1 MLSSRCSTLADMD
14 NGPEHFL
21 SYLGSYRAKADDGHP
36 TVRSGSRASASKGW
50 PTLRLLTLCII
61 LAVMSAIAV
70 YYSWL
75 PFWAASL
82 QAQGLSLTI
91 EKAEITSPV
100 SCVMLMLTTF
110 DDSRLCARGTA
121 VLKVTSDVREE
132 VTVSAAQGILVARPD
147 SGGAGFMLGDFKDV
161 GNCLKSGRADRRGHL
176 ISFPICQ
183 TLLSLSMLSSRCS
196 TLAEMN
202 DTPEHFLSY
211 LGSYRAKAGSGHP
224 TVRSGSRGPASRGW
238 PTLRLLI
245 LCIILAVTTAIAVYY
260 SWLPFWAASLQAQ
273 GLSLTI
279 EKAEITSPV
288 SCVMLTLTTLEND
301 TRLCARGTAV
311 LRATLADGGRHRG
324 WRGGHAVCQH

>member
-36 TVRSGSRASASKGW
+36 TVRSGSRASASRGW

-147 SGGAGFMLGDFKDV
+147 SGGAGFMLGDFKV
-161 GNCLKSGRADRRGHL
+161 GPQAHTTTTVPFYLLTTAKYDARLNDEVARTNTCVARLTADLR
-176 ISFPICQ
+176 ISSWTFQI
-183 TLLSLSMLSSRCS
+183 
-196 TLAEMN
+196 
-202 DTPEHFLSY
+202 FLSRIVIRD
-211 LGSYRAKAGSGHP
+211 L
-224 TVRSGSRGPASRGW
+224 RS
-238 PTLRLLI
+238 
-245 LCIILAVTTAIAVYY
+245 
-260 SWLPFWAASLQAQ
+260 
-273 GLSLTI
+273 
-279 EKAEITSPV
+279 
-288 SCVMLTLTTLEND
+288 
-301 TRLCARGTAV
+301 
-311 LRATLADGGRHRG
+311 
-324 WRGGHAVCQH
+324 